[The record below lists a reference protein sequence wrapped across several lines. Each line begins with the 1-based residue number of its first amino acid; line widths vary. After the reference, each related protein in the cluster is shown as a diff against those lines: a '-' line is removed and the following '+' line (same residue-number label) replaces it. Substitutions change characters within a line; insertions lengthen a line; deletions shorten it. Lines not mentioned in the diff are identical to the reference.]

1 MNYDRAS
8 KHLLTA
14 VEGIDKT
21 ILQLQK
27 IRDGLV
33 RSEDN
38 LRLANNKA
46 DDITIKKLTKGN
58 PTMTQRFDELDSLK
72 H

>member
-8 KHLLTA
+8 KHLMTA

-21 ILQLQK
+21 INQLQK
-27 IRDGLV
+27 NRDGLV

-38 LRLANNKA
+38 LRLENNKA
-46 DDITIKKLTKGN
+46 DDITIKKLTMRN
-58 PTMTQRFDELDSLK
+58 PTMTQQFDELGS
-72 H
+72 